1 MENYYAGNPLN
12 RLSYLRSI
20 PAFLA
25 SALESPKAKFVAL
38 DSLQPLCKNDK
49 DGVRKLHLLRWKD
62 VQDLVGPDASQV
74 FKGVDGKKDEDVP
87 EMAILGRPQQ
97 MQFGKETV
105 GELSPAEKREYFL
118 NQVRRMRL
126 VVRVHGAEMLIQ
138 SDSLFDRA
146 LACPLVNHEKP
157 ALVFLGV
164 DERSAPES
172 AKSLPVSKPDDN
184 STLETH
190 SPYGEP
196 YWAID
201 VSTFKHLK
209 KRIMLDHAGAKFMEL
224 RSGAQ
229 TMPNEEASIA
239 AEARSL
245 VDWNTRNRFCPACA
259 RPIRSVWAGWKR
271 SCIPGEP
278 ASEGVEAEPAC
289 ISRKGV
295 HNFSYPRT
303 DPVVIMAVLSP
314 DRERILLG
322 RQRSWPAKFYSCLAG
337 FIESGESLEEAV
349 RREVYEEAG
358 IVIGEVGYHSSQPWP
373 YPSSLMFG
381 CWGIAE
387 SATAE
392 SDVRTDLDNE
402 LEDARFFTR
411 EQVLEVI
418 NSTKPMQLSREQVAR
433 LDGQEG
439 EAGAG
444 MAEAKEKAEKEGS
457 FLMPPAT
464 AIANTLVTAWAT
476 GKLFNQHPSAGS
488 GSGASPHKM

>member
-1 MENYYAGNPLN
+1 MQNYYAGSPLN
-12 RLSYLRSI
+12 RLSYLRSV
-20 PAFLA
+20 PSFLA
-25 SALESPKAKFVAL
+25 SALESPKAKFIAL
-38 DSLQPLCKNDK
+38 DSLQPLCKDDK
-49 DGVRKLHLLRWKD
+49 DGVRKLHYLKWKD
-62 VQDLVGPDASQV
+62 VKDLVGPDPKHV
-74 FKGVDGKKDEDVP
+74 FHGVDGKNEDDVP
-87 EMAILGRPQQ
+87 AMAVLGKPQQ
-97 MQFGKETV
+97 MQFRKAKV
-105 GELSPAEKREYFL
+105 GELSAAEKRDYFL
-118 NQVRRMRL
+118 NQ
-126 VVRVHGAEMLIQ
+126 
-138 SDSLFDRA
+138 
-146 LACPLVNHEKP
+146 P

-172 AKSLPVSKPDDN
+172 AKSLPVSKPDEN

-190 SPYGEP
+190 SPHGDP

-209 KRIMLDHAGAKFMEL
+209 KRIMLEHGGAKVSCLGRPPIVAKLTNRTPPPPVYGATIGCADDAERGGFDRRRGEISHRLEHTESGEL
-224 RSGAQ
+224 HFLK
-229 TMPNEEASIA
+229 P
-239 AEARSL
+239 
-245 VDWNTRNRFCPACA
+245 
-259 RPIRSVWAGWKR
+259 VWAGWKR

-278 ASEGVEAEPAC
+278 ASDGAEAEPAC

-295 HNFSYPRT
+295 HNFAYPRT

-322 RQRSWPAKFYSCLAG
+322 RQRTWPARFYSCLAG

-373 YPSSLMFG
+373 FPSSLMFG
-381 CWGIAE
+381 CWGVAE
-387 SATAE
+387 SATVDG
-392 SDVRTDLDNE
+392 DVRVDLDNE

-433 LDGQEG
+433 LDGKE
-439 EAGAG
+439 GAG
-444 MAEAKEKAEKEGS
+444 GSEGVEEAKEKAKSEGS

-476 GKLFNQHPSAGS
+476 GKLFNQHPSGS
-488 GSGASPHKM
+488 SSPAAPATHKM

>member
-1 MENYYAGNPLN
+1 MQNYYAGSPLN
-12 RLSYLRSI
+12 RLSYLRSV
-20 PAFLA
+20 PSFLA
-25 SALESPKAKFVAL
+25 SALESPKAKFIAL
-38 DSLQPLCKNDK
+38 DSLQPLCKDDK
-49 DGVRKLHLLRWKD
+49 DGVRRLHVLRWKD
-62 VQDLVGPDASQV
+62 IKDLVGPDAKQV
-74 FKGVDGKKDEDVP
+74 FTGVDGKKEEDVP
-87 EMAILGRPQQ
+87 EMAVLGKPQQ
-97 MQFGKETV
+97 MQFRKSKV
-105 GELSPAEKREYFL
+105 GELSAAEKRDYFL
-118 NQVRRMRL
+118 NQ
-126 VVRVHGAEMLIQ
+126 
-138 SDSLFDRA
+138 
-146 LACPLVNHEKP
+146 P

-172 AKSLPVSKPDDN
+172 AKSLPVSKPDDS

-190 SPYGEP
+190 SPHGEP

-209 KRIMLDHAGAKFMEL
+209 KRIMLEQGGAKFMEL

-239 AEARSL
+239 AEARAL
-245 VDWNTRNRFCPACA
+245 IDWNTRNRFCPACA

-278 ASEGVEAEPAC
+278 ASEGAEAEPAC

-322 RQRSWPAKFYSCLAG
+322 RQRTWPARFYSCLAG

-373 YPSSLMFG
+373 FPSSLMFG

-392 SDVRTDLDNE
+392 SDVRVDLDNE

-433 LDGQEG
+433 LDGKEASGEG
-439 EAGAG
+439 VE
-444 MAEAKEKAEKEGS
+444 EAKEKAKNEGS

-476 GKLFNQHPSAGS
+476 GKLFNQHPAGP
-488 GSGASPHKM
+488 AATHKM

>member
-1 MENYYAGNPLN
+1 MQNYYAGSPLN
-12 RLSYLRSI
+12 RLSYLRSV
-20 PAFLA
+20 PSFLA
-25 SALESPKAKFVAL
+25 SALESPKAKFIAL
-38 DSLQPLCKNDK
+38 DSLQPLCKDDK
-49 DGVRKLHLLRWKD
+49 DGVRKLHYLKWKD
-62 VQDLVGPDASQV
+62 VKDLVGPDPKHV
-74 FKGVDGKKDEDVP
+74 FHGVDGKNEDDVP
-87 EMAILGRPQQ
+87 AMAVLGKPQQ
-97 MQFGKETV
+97 MQFRKAKV
-105 GELSPAEKREYFL
+105 GELSAAEKRDYFL
-118 NQVRRMRL
+118 NQ
-126 VVRVHGAEMLIQ
+126 
-138 SDSLFDRA
+138 
-146 LACPLVNHEKP
+146 P

-172 AKSLPVSKPDDN
+172 AKSLPVSKPDEN

-190 SPYGEP
+190 SPHGDP

-209 KRIMLDHAGAKFMEL
+209 KRIMLEHGGAKFMEL

-245 VDWNTRNRFCPACA
+245 IDWNTRNRFCPACA

-278 ASEGVEAEPAC
+278 ASDGAEAEPAC

-295 HNFSYPRT
+295 HNFAYPRT

-322 RQRSWPAKFYSCLAG
+322 RQRTWPARFYSCLAG

-373 YPSSLMFG
+373 FPSSLMFG
-381 CWGIAE
+381 CWGVAE
-387 SATAE
+387 SATVDG
-392 SDVRTDLDNE
+392 DVRVDLDNE

-433 LDGQEG
+433 LDGKE
-439 EAGAG
+439 GAG
-444 MAEAKEKAEKEGS
+444 GSEGVEEAKEKAKSEGS

-476 GKLFNQHPSAGS
+476 GKLFNQHPSGS
-488 GSGASPHKM
+488 SSPAAPATHKM